1 MKPDRM
7 AAYEAPRAAEPVRKT
22 QDVVLRYA
30 GRGER
35 VTVQIPN
42 GINTDLIS
50 YQGRTFIRR
59 TGYFSEASVWPIL
72 VELDG

>member
-7 AAYEAPRAAEPVRKT
+7 AAYEAPRAADPVRQT
-22 QDVVLRYA
+22 RDVVLRYA

-35 VTVQIPN
+35 VTVQIPT

-59 TGYFSEASVWPIL
+59 QGHFAEASIWPIL
-72 VELDG
+72 AELDG